1 MSECVF
7 CKIVKKE
14 IPADIVFEND
24 HILAFLDINPVN
36 AGHTLIVPK
45 QHCTDLLDTPDD
57 IIKDMMVHT
66 KKVAKAAVAAVKA
79 NGFNIGINTKPAAG
93 QVVFHTHLHII
104 PRFSNDGL
112 KHWPHKK
119 LEKAEMLKVKD
130 EIKKALK

>member
-1 MSECVF
+1 MSECIF

-45 QHCTDLLDTPDD
+45 QHCTDLLYTPDD

-119 LEKAEMLKVKD
+119 LEKAEMLKVK
-130 EIKKALK
+130 